1 MLRECFLFLAMNK
14 LKYKP
19 TITSSIPNY
28 ISKANALFERAD
40 KECKV
45 QKVEHISYIPG
56 PHALPDIYAL
66 ALGRCAPPGSRAH
79 TSGKAPVPGI

>member
-1 MLRECFLFLAMNK
+1 MYIYIIYSKIGFIYHLKHKTTQFYAERVVFLAMNK

-40 KECKV
+40 
-45 QKVEHISYIPG
+45 
-56 PHALPDIYAL
+56 
-66 ALGRCAPPGSRAH
+66 
-79 TSGKAPVPGI
+79 